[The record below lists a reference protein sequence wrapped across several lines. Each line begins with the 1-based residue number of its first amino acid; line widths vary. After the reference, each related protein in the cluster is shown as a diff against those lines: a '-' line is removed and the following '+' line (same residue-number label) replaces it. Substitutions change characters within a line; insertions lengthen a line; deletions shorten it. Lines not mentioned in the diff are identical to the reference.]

1 MGVAFDPKTGNISIT
16 TGGGGSSITP
26 DTEANLLASSPGS
39 SGYVIATD
47 TKRGL
52 YYDADN
58 TQWYITSIP
67 LAEEDS
73 NPDSGSENGNTDKQ
87 GYGEDYIDNKKA
99 TDFGIGAFN
108 GTPYNGAMRVRSD
121 VFPSKAAYYIDGA
134 WQDVPLDIAF
144 ANANYTHL
152 PTGYKIDVR
161 SGNSSGKVGLNGI
174 PNVREYQVDSGS
186 TPRHVII
193 DGGEI

>member
-1 MGVAFDPKTGNISIT
+1 MPFIPPIPPQPQYKPLVDTKANILATTPNKPKTAFASDTSEFFVYDGTNWKVASIKLT
-16 TGGGGSSITP
+16 T
-26 DTEANLLASSPGS
+26 ELA
-39 SGYVIATD
+39 
-47 TKRGL
+47 
-52 YYDADN
+52 
-58 TQWYITSIP
+58 
-67 LAEEDS
+67 

-99 TDFGIGAFN
+99 TDFGIGAFT
-108 GTPYNGAMRVRSD
+108 GTPYNGAMRVRSE
-121 VFPSKAAYYIDGA
+121 VFPSKAGYYMDGA
-134 WQDVPLDIAF
+134 WQDVPLDISF
-144 ANANYTHL
+144 LNANYTHL
-152 PTGYKIDVR
+152 PTGYKIDIR